1 VTHLKK
7 MMLEELQRRNYSQ
20 NTTRSY
26 LQIVRDFARHF
37 KRPPDQLG
45 PDEIRQYQVHLI
57 QERKMGV
64 RTVGHCTAALRFFFV
79 KTLKRHYPVEEVPY
93 PKQPRRLPIVLS
105 QEEAVALINSAKN
118 LYHRAMLMTLYST
131 GMRRAELCKLKVED
145 IDSKRMI
152 LHIRQ
157 GKGGKDRDVPLSP
170 VLLETL
176 REYWRWMRPRTYLF
190 PGTVN
195 GRRADKPITSKVI
208 WEACVEA
215 ARNAGISKR
224 VSPHLLR
231 HSFATH
237 LMENGADLPTV
248 QMLLGHTDLKPTS
261 IYLHLSERHLKA
273 AGTPLDQAAL
283 SPLDQVKRSRRLKQ
297 G

>member
-118 LYHRAMLMTLYST
+118 LYHRAMLTTLYST

-283 SPLDQVKRSRRLKQ
+283 APLDQVKRSRRLKQ